1 LIQQNKQRTDT
12 MDKAYI
18 VIDES
23 SATLVAEQVNYYMA
37 QGYVPVGGIAVSIAP
52 GGWMMWAQAMVKG
65 Q

>member
-1 LIQQNKQRTDT
+1 

-23 SATLVAEQVNYYMA
+23 SATKVAEKVNYYMV

-65 Q
+65 A